1 MSVGVCVCECV
12 CVYGCVL
19 MSMKATGQGFV
30 SSFLNHC
37 LLLEIMN
44 QLLTEVGCWLAA
56 EPGVPPV
63 SVPSVLRL
71 QTGTPKSAFYMG
83 PGDLNSG
90 RLVHAASIVLTET
103 CIQPKEWS

>member
-1 MSVGVCVCECV
+1 MSVCVCVCECV

-83 PGDLNSG
+83 PGDQTYILKTHFYEPSHFFYSF
-90 RLVHAASIVLTET
+90 LAS
-103 CIQPKEWS
+103 